1 MGFVTSLWDPIWADK
16 SVSTK
21 NLKNLP
27 KIVLVK
33 NSFNHFCRKST
44 FSKATYSVNFPSEY
58 ESSMTHR
65 RKKKF

>member
-1 MGFVTSLWDPIWADK
+1 MNYQLTRLNMGFVTSLWDPIWAEK

-21 NLKNLP
+21 NSKNLP

-44 FSKATYSVNFPSEY
+44 FCEPG
-58 ESSMTHR
+58 SMLAMSHR
-65 RKKKF
+65 R